1 MASATR
7 LAGRVAMSVCVAIIT
22 STTTPAWAQITTPQQ
37 DLLGFPPIPIN
48 QLSNQE
54 LIAHPALLY
63 EEALAIIEHKK
74 QHGQFLHTQELLH
87 CGMSLERIAALT
99 PLISISPPTQWVKQN
114 WKRQFLESQQSFSI
128 TAGLKLGEPADTLGY
143 RLPNIPIPVPAL
155 APQMAQQNILPTA
168 QMQWRYHN
176 PNNFS
181 MGFSMQ
187 IDAGERIRHPKDFI
201 QKFHL
206 RTGDFKRFDQIVV
219 GRYSIQLGQGLVQG
233 GLSGYWNAPI
243 VWARK
248 TPDWQLA
255 EKRGWDEYRG
265 HSGLGISG
273 KSPKNGLKWMV
284 CASRENISA
293 RITENGKISS
303 LITDGNFSTA
313 SQLSQ
318 QYNTLQS
325 HATVA
330 VLTPKGLGFGLSG
343 YRYNREWAKE
353 KLGAY
358 PEVWFTHYHR
368 NGDLQF
374 GHLAL
379 QYNLPAMVWGYVRPI
394 NKTTDLSVRTY
405 WIHRDFKP
413 PQGLFNQFNNNQWR
427 VAAMYSQ
434 GNAGKKLWR
443 WGVEMG
449 KDIKYNPSNGVRRFH
464 HKQQFHWERALFSGV
479 RWQGDWQMNFNND
492 QPWPDDFFKQ
502 WEHRFSGEIRWVLD
516 GSGGGPAEGWS
527 SSGQITLIPHTSQIQ
542 YYPDPYSAQSPIYLQ
557 PYTYLNTSP
566 YTPQIQQP
574 NEPQAAEP
582 QAAESFLIS
591 ITTTYRKPFTPLKF
605 SAQILHFNA
614 TQPLYFSPIAM
625 PSEINNYVLSGKG
638 TAINFLTQTT
648 IKHNHHQQTHIA
660 LRTEIIVKNTTEKP
674 FQPRIFVSLWW
685 K

>member
-7 LAGRVAMSVCVAIIT
+7 LAGRVAMSVCVAIIASAT
-22 STTTPAWAQITTPQQ
+22 KPSWAQITTPQQ

-54 LIAHPALLY
+54 LIAHPALTY

-87 CGMSLERIAALT
+87 CAMSLERIAALT
-99 PLISISPPTQWVKQN
+99 PLISISPPTQWIKQN
-114 WKRQFLESQQSFSI
+114 WKRQFLESQQSFSF
-128 TAGLKLGEPADTLGY
+128 TAGLRLGEPADTLGY
-143 RLPNIPIPVPAL
+143 ILPAIPIPVPAITPKL
-155 APQMAQQNILPTA
+155 AQQNILPTA
-168 QMQWRYHN
+168 QLQWRYHN

-187 IDAGERIRHPKDFI
+187 IDAGERIRHPKDLI

-206 RTGDFKRFDQIVV
+206 RTGDFKRIDQIVV

-265 HSGLGISG
+265 HSGVGISV

-284 CASRENISA
+284 AASRENISA
-293 RITENGKISS
+293 RIDENGNISS

-313 SQLSQ
+313 RQLSQ

-330 VLTPKGLGFGLSG
+330 LITPKGLGFGLSG

-353 KLGAY
+353 KVSAY

-434 GNAGKKLWR
+434 GSAGKKSWR

-449 KDIKYNPSNGVRRFH
+449 KDIKHNPSNGVRRFH
-464 HKQQFHWERALFSGV
+464 YKQQFHWERSLFSGV

-492 QPWPDDFFKQ
+492 QPWSDDFFTQ
-502 WEHRFSGEIRWVLD
+502 WEHRFSGEIRWVLG
-516 GSGGGPAEGWS
+516 GSGGGGPASGWS
-527 SSGQITLIPHTSQIQ
+527 AAGQVTLIPHTIQ
-542 YYPDPYSAQSPIYLQ
+542 TEYIP
-557 PYTYLNTSP
+557 
-566 YTPQIQQP
+566 
-574 NEPQAAEP
+574 EPQS
-582 QAAESFLIS
+582 AESVLIS
-591 ITTTYRKPFTPLKF
+591 ITTTYRKPFTPFKF

-638 TAINFLTQTT
+638 TAINFLSQTT
-648 IKHNHHQQTHIA
+648 LKQSNHKQTHIA

>member
-7 LAGRVAMSVCVAIIT
+7 LAGRVAMSVCVAIIASAT
-22 STTTPAWAQITTPQQ
+22 KPSWAQITTPQQ

-54 LIAHPALLY
+54 LIAHPALTY

-74 QHGQFLHTQELLH
+74 QYGQFLHTQELLH
-87 CGMSLERIAALT
+87 CTMSLERIAALT
-99 PLISISPPTQWVKQN
+99 PLITISPPTQWIKQN
-114 WKRQFLESQQSFSI
+114 WKRQFLESQQSFSF
-128 TAGLKLGEPADTLGY
+128 TTGLRLGEPADTLGY
-143 RLPNIPIPVPAL
+143 ILPAIPIPVPAITPKL
-155 APQMAQQNILPTA
+155 AQQNILPTA
-168 QMQWRYHN
+168 QLQWRYHN

-187 IDAGERIRHPKDFI
+187 IDAGERIRSPKDLI

-206 RTGDFKRFDQIVV
+206 RTGDFKRIDQIVV

-265 HSGLGISG
+265 HSGVGISV
-273 KSPKNGLKWMV
+273 KSPQNGLQWMV
-284 CASRENISA
+284 AASRENISA
-293 RITENGKISS
+293 RIDENGNISS

-313 SQLSQ
+313 RQLSQ
-318 QYNTLQS
+318 QYNTVQS

-330 VLTPKGLGFGLSG
+330 LLTTTGLGFGLSG

-353 KLGAY
+353 KMSAY

-413 PQGLFNQFNNNQWR
+413 PQGLFNQFNKNQWR

-434 GNAGKKLWR
+434 GSAGKKFWR

-464 HKQQFHWERALFSGV
+464 YKQQFHWERSLFSGV
-479 RWQGDWQMNFNND
+479 RWQGDWQMNFNHD
-492 QPWPDDFFKQ
+492 QPRHDDFFAQ

-516 GSGGGPAEGWS
+516 GAGGGGPASGWS
-527 SSGQITLIPHTSQIQ
+527 AAGQVTLIPHTIQ
-542 YYPDPYSAQSPIYLQ
+542 TEYIP
-557 PYTYLNTSP
+557 
-566 YTPQIQQP
+566 
-574 NEPQAAEP
+574 EPQS
-582 QAAESFLIS
+582 AESVLIS
-591 ITTTYRKPFTPLKF
+591 ITTTYRKPFTPFKF

-638 TAINFLTQTT
+638 TAINFLSQTT
-648 IKHNHHQQTHIA
+648 IKHSNHKQTHIA

>member
-7 LAGRVAMSVCVAIIT
+7 LAGRVAMSVCVAIIASAT
-22 STTTPAWAQITTPQQ
+22 KPSWAQITTPQQ

-54 LIAHPALLY
+54 LIAHPALTY

-74 QHGQFLHTQELLH
+74 QYGQFLHTQELLH
-87 CGMSLERIAALT
+87 CAMSLERIAALT
-99 PLISISPPTQWVKQN
+99 PLISISPPTQWIKQN
-114 WKRQFLESQQSFSI
+114 WKRQFLESQQSFSF
-128 TAGLKLGEPADTLGY
+128 TTGLRLGEPADTLGY
-143 RLPNIPIPVPAL
+143 RLPAIPIPVPVITPKL
-155 APQMAQQNILPTA
+155 AQQNILPTA
-168 QMQWRYHN
+168 QLQWRYHN

-181 MGFSMQ
+181 MGLSMQ
-187 IDAGERIRHPKDFI
+187 IDAGERIRHPKDLI

-206 RTGDFKRFDQIVV
+206 RTGDFKRIDQIVV

-265 HSGLGISG
+265 HSGVGISV

-284 CASRENISA
+284 AASRENISA
-293 RITENGKISS
+293 RIDENGNISS

-313 SQLSQ
+313 RQLSQ
-318 QYNTLQS
+318 QYNTVQS

-330 VLTPKGLGFGLSG
+330 LLTTTGLGFGLSG

-353 KLGAY
+353 KMSAY

-405 WIHRDFKP
+405 WIHKDFKP
-413 PQGLFNQFNNNQWR
+413 PQGLFNQFNNNQWK

-434 GNAGKKLWR
+434 GSAGKKLWR

-464 HKQQFHWERALFSGV
+464 YKQQFHWERSLFSGV
-479 RWQGDWQMNFNND
+479 RWQGDWQMNFNHD
-492 QPWPDDFFKQ
+492 QPRHDDFFAQ
-502 WEHRFSGEIRWVLD
+502 WEHRFSGEIRWVLG
-516 GSGGGPAEGWS
+516 GSGGGGPASGWS
-527 SSGQITLIPHTSQIQ
+527 AAGQVTLIPHTIQ
-542 YYPDPYSAQSPIYLQ
+542 TEYIPEAQS
-557 PYTYLNTSP
+557 
-566 YTPQIQQP
+566 
-574 NEPQAAEP
+574 
-582 QAAESFLIS
+582 AESVLIS
-591 ITTTYRKPFTPLKF
+591 ITTTYRKPFTPFKF

-638 TAINFLTQTT
+638 TAINFLSQTT
-648 IKHNHHQQTHIA
+648 LKHSHHQQTHIA

>member
-1 MASATR
+1 
-7 LAGRVAMSVCVAIIT
+7 
-22 STTTPAWAQITTPQQ
+22 
-37 DLLGFPPIPIN
+37 
-48 QLSNQE
+48 
-54 LIAHPALLY
+54 
-63 EEALAIIEHKK
+63 
-74 QHGQFLHTQELLH
+74 
-87 CGMSLERIAALT
+87 
-99 PLISISPPTQWVKQN
+99 
-114 WKRQFLESQQSFSI
+114 
-128 TAGLKLGEPADTLGY
+128 
-143 RLPNIPIPVPAL
+143 
-155 APQMAQQNILPTA
+155 
-168 QMQWRYHN
+168 MQWRYHN

-206 RTGDFKRFDQIVV
+206 RTGDFKRIDQIVV

-273 KSPKNGLKWMV
+273 KLPKNGLKWMV

-293 RITENGKISS
+293 RVTENGKISS

-313 SQLSQ
+313 RQLSQ

-353 KLGAY
+353 KMGAY
-358 PEVWFTHYHR
+358 PEVWFTHYHQ
-368 NGDLQF
+368 NGDMQF

-449 KDIKYNPSNGVRRFH
+449 KDIKHNPSNGVRRFH

-479 RWQGDWQMNFNND
+479 RWQGDWQAPTTYDAQIKLQNLNLPPRPLSGPAKQD
-492 QPWPDDFFKQ
+492 RLPWPGVRGADT
-502 WEHRFSGEIRWVLD
+502 
-516 GSGGGPAEGWS
+516 
-527 SSGQITLIPHTSQIQ
+527 QITLNQDGGQIEVSLRQ
-542 YYPDPYSAQSPIYLQ
+542 DGAVFLPGILEEAEVRVQALSAKAVFKREAQQWRVPEWKLQLSNAYLQ
-557 PYTYLNTSP
+557 GEWQGQWTHPSTWPLAKWSRHP
-566 YTPQIQQP
+566 HATPMRAP
-574 NEPQAAEP
+574 HP
-582 QAAESFLIS
+582 
-591 ITTTYRKPFTPLKF
+591 
-605 SAQILHFNA
+605 
-614 TQPLYFSPIAM
+614 
-625 PSEINNYVLSGKG
+625 G
-638 TAINFLTQTT
+638 
-648 IKHNHHQQTHIA
+648 
-660 LRTEIIVKNTTEKP
+660 
-674 FQPRIFVSLWW
+674 
-685 K
+685 

>member
-7 LAGRVAMSVCVAIIT
+7 LAGRVAMSVCVAIIASAT
-22 STTTPAWAQITTPQQ
+22 KPSWAQITTPQQ

-54 LIAHPALLY
+54 LIAHPALTY

-74 QHGQFLHTQELLH
+74 QYGQFLHTQELLH
-87 CGMSLERIAALT
+87 CTMSLERIAALT
-99 PLISISPPTQWVKQN
+99 PLITISPPTQWIKQN
-114 WKRQFLESQQSFSI
+114 WKRQFLESQQSFSF
-128 TAGLKLGEPADTLGY
+128 TTGLKLGEPADTLGY
-143 RLPNIPIPVPAL
+143 ILPAIPIPVPAITPKL
-155 APQMAQQNILPTA
+155 AQHFILPTA
-168 QMQWRYHN
+168 QLQWRHHN

-181 MGFSMQ
+181 MGLSMQ
-187 IDAGERIRHPKDFI
+187 IDAGERIRSPKDLI

-206 RTGDFKRFDQIVV
+206 RTGDFKRIDQIVV

-265 HSGLGISG
+265 HSGVGISV

-284 CASRENISA
+284 AASRENISA
-293 RITENGKISS
+293 RIDENGNISS

-313 SQLSQ
+313 RQLSQ
-318 QYNTLQS
+318 QYNTVQS

-330 VLTPKGLGFGLSG
+330 LLTTKGLGFGLSG

-353 KLGAY
+353 KVSAY

-379 QYNLPAMVWGYVRPI
+379 QYNLPAIVWGYVRPI

-434 GNAGKKLWR
+434 GSAGKKLWR

-464 HKQQFHWERALFSGV
+464 YKQQFHWERSLFSGV
-479 RWQGDWQMNFNND
+479 RWQGDWQMNFNHD
-492 QPWPDDFFKQ
+492 QPRSDDFFAQ
-502 WEHRFSGEIRWVLD
+502 WEHRFSGEIRWVLG
-516 GSGGGPAEGWS
+516 GSRGGGPASGWS
-527 SSGQITLIPHTSQIQ
+527 AAGQVTLIPHTIQ
-542 YYPDPYSAQSPIYLQ
+542 TEYIPEAQS
-557 PYTYLNTSP
+557 
-566 YTPQIQQP
+566 
-574 NEPQAAEP
+574 
-582 QAAESFLIS
+582 AESVLIS
-591 ITTTYRKPFTPLKF
+591 ITTTYRKPFTPFKF

-638 TAINFLTQTT
+638 TAINFLSQTT
-648 IKHNHHQQTHIA
+648 LKHSHHKQTHIA

>member
-7 LAGRVAMSVCVAIIT
+7 LAGRVAMSVCVAIIASAT
-22 STTTPAWAQITTPQQ
+22 KPSWAQITTPQQ

-54 LIAHPALLY
+54 LIAHPALTY

-87 CGMSLERIAALT
+87 CAMSLERIAALT
-99 PLISISPPTQWVKQN
+99 PLITISPPTQWIKQN
-114 WKRQFLESQQSFSI
+114 WKRQFLESQQSFSF
-128 TAGLKLGEPADTLGY
+128 TTGLRLGEPADTLGY
-143 RLPNIPIPVPAL
+143 ILPAIPIPVPAITPKL
-155 APQMAQQNILPTA
+155 AQQNILPTA
-168 QMQWRYHN
+168 QLQWRYHN

-187 IDAGERIRHPKDFI
+187 IDAGERIRHPKDLI

-206 RTGDFKRFDQIVV
+206 RTGDFKRIDQIVV

-265 HSGLGISG
+265 HSGVGISV

-284 CASRENISA
+284 AASRENISA
-293 RITENGKISS
+293 RIDENGNISS

-313 SQLSQ
+313 RQLSQ

-330 VLTPKGLGFGLSG
+330 LTTPKGLGFGLSG

-353 KLGAY
+353 KVSAY

-379 QYNLPAMVWGYVRPI
+379 QYNLPAIVWGYVRPI

-434 GNAGKKLWR
+434 GSAGKKLWR

-449 KDIKYNPSNGVRRFH
+449 KDIKYNTSNGVRRFH
-464 HKQQFHWERALFSGV
+464 YKQQFHWERSLFSGV
-479 RWQGDWQMNFNND
+479 RWQGDWQMNFNHD
-492 QPWPDDFFKQ
+492 QPRSDDFFAQ
-502 WEHRFSGEIRWVLD
+502 WEHRFSGEIRWVLG
-516 GSGGGPAEGWS
+516 GSGGGGPASGWS
-527 SSGQITLIPHTSQIQ
+527 AAGQVTLIPHTIQ
-542 YYPDPYSAQSPIYLQ
+542 TEYFP
-557 PYTYLNTSP
+557 
-566 YTPQIQQP
+566 
-574 NEPQAAEP
+574 EPQS
-582 QAAESFLIS
+582 AESVLIS
-591 ITTTYRKPFTPLKF
+591 ITTTYRKPFTPFKF

-638 TAINFLTQTT
+638 TAINFLSQTT
-648 IKHNHHQQTHIA
+648 LKHSHHKQTHIA

>member
-7 LAGRVAMSVCVAIIT
+7 LAGRVAMSVCVALIASAT
-22 STTTPAWAQITTPQQ
+22 KPSWAQITTPQQ

-54 LIAHPALLY
+54 LIAHPALTY

-87 CGMSLERIAALT
+87 CAMSLERIAALT
-99 PLISISPPTQWVKQN
+99 PLITISPPTQWIKQN
-114 WKRQFLESQQSFSI
+114 WKRQFFESQQSFSL
-128 TAGLKLGEPADTLGY
+128 TTGLRIGEPADTLGY
-143 RLPNIPIPVPAL
+143 RLPAIPIPVPAITPKL
-155 APQMAQQNILPTA
+155 AHQNILPTA
-168 QMQWRYHN
+168 QLQWRYHN

-187 IDAGERIRHPKDFI
+187 IDAGEKFRSPKDLI

-206 RTGDFKRFDQIVV
+206 RTGDFKRIDQIVV

-255 EKRGWDEYRG
+255 EKRGWNEYRG
-265 HSGLGISG
+265 HSGVGISI
-273 KSPKNGLKWMV
+273 KSPQNGLKWMV
-284 CASRENISA
+284 AASRENISA
-293 RITENGKISS
+293 RIDENGNISS
-303 LITDGNFSTA
+303 LITDGNFSSA
-313 SQLSQ
+313 RQLSQ

-325 HATVA
+325 HATIA
-330 VLTPKGLGFGLSG
+330 VLTPKGLGFGISG

-353 KLGAY
+353 KVSAY

-379 QYNLPAMVWGYVRPI
+379 QYNLPAIVWGYVRPI

-434 GNAGKKLWR
+434 GSAGKKMWR

-464 HKQQFHWERALFSGV
+464 YKQQFHWERSLFSGV
-479 RWQGDWQMNFNND
+479 RWQGDWQMNFNHN
-492 QPWPDDFFKQ
+492 QPWSDDFFTQ
-502 WEHRFSGEIRWVLD
+502 WQHRLSGEIRWVLD
-516 GSGGGPAEGWS
+516 GSGGGGPASGWYAA
-527 SSGQITLIPHTSQIQ
+527 GQVTLIPHTIQ
-542 YYPDPYSAQSPIYLQ
+542 TEYIP
-557 PYTYLNTSP
+557 
-566 YTPQIQQP
+566 
-574 NEPQAAEP
+574 EPQS
-582 QAAESFLIS
+582 AESVLIS
-591 ITTTYRKPFTPLKF
+591 ITTTYRKPFTPFKF

-638 TAINFLTQTT
+638 TAINFLSQTT
-648 IKHNHHQQTHIA
+648 LKHSHHKQTHIA

-674 FQPRIFVSLWW
+674 FQPRIFASLWW

>member
-7 LAGRVAMSVCVAIIT
+7 LAGRVAMSVCVAIIASAT
-22 STTTPAWAQITTPQQ
+22 KPSWAQITTPQQ

-54 LIAHPALLY
+54 LIAHPALTY

-74 QHGQFLHTQELLH
+74 QYGQFLHTQELLH
-87 CGMSLERIAALT
+87 CTMSLERIAALT
-99 PLISISPPTQWVKQN
+99 PLITISPPTQWIKQN

-143 RLPNIPIPVPAL
+143 RLPAIPIPVPAITPKL
-155 APQMAQQNILPTA
+155 AQQNILPTA
-168 QMQWRYHN
+168 QLQWRYHN

-181 MGFSMQ
+181 MGLSMQ
-187 IDAGERIRHPKDFI
+187 IDAGEKFRSPKDLI

-206 RTGDFKRFDQIVV
+206 RTGNFKRIDQIVV

-265 HSGLGISG
+265 HSGVGISV

-284 CASRENISA
+284 AASRENISA
-293 RITENGKISS
+293 RIDENGKISS

-313 SQLSQ
+313 RQLSQ
-318 QYNTLQS
+318 QYNTVQS

-330 VLTPKGLGFGLSG
+330 LLTTTGLGFGLSG
-343 YRYNREWAKE
+343 YRYNREWDKE
-353 KLGAY
+353 KVSVY

-434 GNAGKKLWR
+434 GSAGKKMWR

-464 HKQQFHWERALFSGV
+464 YKQQFHWERSLFSGV
-479 RWQGDWQMNFNND
+479 RWQGDWQMNFNHD
-492 QPWPDDFFKQ
+492 QPRSDDFFAQ
-502 WEHRFSGEIRWVLD
+502 WEHRFSGEIRWVLG
-516 GSGGGPAEGWS
+516 GSGGGGPASGWS
-527 SSGQITLIPHTSQIQ
+527 AAGQVTLIPHTIQ
-542 YYPDPYSAQSPIYLQ
+542 TEYIP
-557 PYTYLNTSP
+557 
-566 YTPQIQQP
+566 
-574 NEPQAAEP
+574 EPQS
-582 QAAESFLIS
+582 AESVLIS
-591 ITTTYRKPFTPLKF
+591 ITTTYRKPFTPFKF

-638 TAINFLTQTT
+638 TAINFLSQTT
-648 IKHNHHQQTHIA
+648 LKHSHHKQTHIA

>member
-7 LAGRVAMSVCVAIIT
+7 LAGRVAMSVCVAIIASAT
-22 STTTPAWAQITTPQQ
+22 KPSWAQITTPQQ

-54 LIAHPALLY
+54 LIAHPALTY

-74 QHGQFLHTQELLH
+74 QYGQFLHTQELLH
-87 CGMSLERIAALT
+87 CAMSLERIAALT
-99 PLISISPPTQWVKQN
+99 PLITISPPTQWIKQN
-114 WKRQFLESQQSFSI
+114 WKRQFLESQQSFSF
-128 TAGLKLGEPADTLGY
+128 TTGLRLGEPADTLGY
-143 RLPNIPIPVPAL
+143 ILPAIPIPVPAITPKL
-155 APQMAQQNILPTA
+155 AQHFILPTA
-168 QMQWRYHN
+168 QLQWRYHN

-187 IDAGERIRHPKDFI
+187 IDAGERIRHPKDLI

-206 RTGDFKRFDQIVV
+206 RTGDFKRIDQIVV

-265 HSGLGISG
+265 HSGVGISV

-284 CASRENISA
+284 AASRENISA
-293 RITENGKISS
+293 RIDENGNISS

-313 SQLSQ
+313 RQLSQ
-318 QYNTLQS
+318 QYNTVQS

-330 VLTPKGLGFGLSG
+330 LLTTKGLGFGLSG

-353 KLGAY
+353 KVSAY

-434 GNAGKKLWR
+434 GSAGKKLWR

-464 HKQQFHWERALFSGV
+464 YKQQFHWERSLFSGV

-492 QPWPDDFFKQ
+492 QPWSDDFFAQ
-502 WEHRFSGEIRWVLD
+502 WEHRFSGEIRWVLG
-516 GSGGGPAEGWS
+516 GSGGGGPASGWS
-527 SSGQITLIPHTSQIQ
+527 AAGQVTLIPHTIQ
-542 YYPDPYSAQSPIYLQ
+542 TEYFP
-557 PYTYLNTSP
+557 
-566 YTPQIQQP
+566 
-574 NEPQAAEP
+574 EPQS
-582 QAAESFLIS
+582 AESVLIS
-591 ITTTYRKPFTPLKF
+591 ITTTYRKPFTPFKF

-614 TQPLYFSPIAM
+614 TQPLYFSPIAL

-638 TAINFLTQTT
+638 TAINFLSQTT
-648 IKHNHHQQTHIA
+648 LKHSHHKQTHIA

>member
-7 LAGRVAMSVCVAIIT
+7 LAGRVAMSVCVAIIASAT
-22 STTTPAWAQITTPQQ
+22 KPSWAQITTPQQ

-54 LIAHPALLY
+54 LIAHPALTY

-87 CGMSLERIAALT
+87 CTMSLERIAALT
-99 PLISISPPTQWVKQN
+99 PLITISPPTQWIKQN
-114 WKRQFLESQQSFSI
+114 WKRQFLESQQSFSF
-128 TAGLKLGEPADTLGY
+128 TTGLQLGEPADTLGY
-143 RLPNIPIPVPAL
+143 ILPAIPIPVPAITPKL
-155 APQMAQQNILPTA
+155 AQHFILPTA
-168 QMQWRYHN
+168 QLQWRYHN

-181 MGFSMQ
+181 MGLSMQ
-187 IDAGERIRHPKDFI
+187 IDAGERIRHPKDLI

-206 RTGDFKRFDQIVV
+206 RTGDFKRIDQIVV

-265 HSGLGISG
+265 HSGVGISV

-284 CASRENISA
+284 AASRENISA
-293 RITENGKISS
+293 RIDENGNISS

-313 SQLSQ
+313 RQLSQ
-318 QYNTLQS
+318 QYNTVQS

-330 VLTPKGLGFGLSG
+330 LLTTKGLGFGLSG

-353 KLGAY
+353 KVSAY

-434 GNAGKKLWR
+434 GSAGKKLWR

-464 HKQQFHWERALFSGV
+464 YKQQFHWEKSLFSGV

-492 QPWPDDFFKQ
+492 QPWHDDFFAQ
-502 WEHRFSGEIRWVLD
+502 WEHRFSGEIRWVLG
-516 GSGGGPAEGWS
+516 GSGGGGPASGWS
-527 SSGQITLIPHTSQIQ
+527 AAGQVTLIPHTIQ
-542 YYPDPYSAQSPIYLQ
+542 TEYFP
-557 PYTYLNTSP
+557 
-566 YTPQIQQP
+566 
-574 NEPQAAEP
+574 EPQST
-582 QAAESFLIS
+582 ESVLIS
-591 ITTTYRKPFTPLKF
+591 ITTTYRKPFTPFKF

-638 TAINFLTQTT
+638 TAINFLSQTT
-648 IKHNHHQQTHIA
+648 LKHSHHKQTHIA

>member
-7 LAGRVAMSVCVAIIT
+7 LAGRVAMSVCVAIIASAT
-22 STTTPAWAQITTPQQ
+22 KPSWAQITTPQQ

-54 LIAHPALLY
+54 LIAHPALTY

-74 QHGQFLHTQELLH
+74 QYGQFLHTQELLH
-87 CGMSLERIAALT
+87 CTMSLERIAALT
-99 PLISISPPTQWVKQN
+99 PLITISPPTQWIKQN
-114 WKRQFLESQQSFSI
+114 WKRQFLESQQSFSF
-128 TAGLKLGEPADTLGY
+128 TTGLQLGEPADTLGY
-143 RLPNIPIPVPAL
+143 ILPAIPIPVPAITPKL
-155 APQMAQQNILPTA
+155 AQPIILPTA
-168 QMQWRYHN
+168 QLQWRYHN
-176 PNNFS
+176 PSNFS

-187 IDAGERIRHPKDFI
+187 IDAGERIRSPKDLI

-206 RTGDFKRFDQIVV
+206 RTGDFKRIDQIVV

-265 HSGLGISG
+265 HSGVGISV

-284 CASRENISA
+284 AASRENISA
-293 RITENGKISS
+293 RIDENGNISS

-313 SQLSQ
+313 RQLSQ
-318 QYNTLQS
+318 QYNTVQS

-330 VLTPKGLGFGLSG
+330 LLTTKGLGFGLSG

-353 KLGAY
+353 KVSAY

-379 QYNLPAMVWGYVRPI
+379 QYNLPAIVWGYVRPI

-434 GNAGKKLWR
+434 GSAGKKLWR

-464 HKQQFHWERALFSGV
+464 YKQQFHWERSLFSGV
-479 RWQGDWQMNFNND
+479 RWQGDWQMNFNHD
-492 QPWPDDFFKQ
+492 QPWSDDFFAQ
-502 WEHRFSGEIRWVLD
+502 WEHRFSGEIRWMLG
-516 GSGGGPAEGWS
+516 GSGGGGPASGWS
-527 SSGQITLIPHTSQIQ
+527 AAGQVTLIPHTIQ
-542 YYPDPYSAQSPIYLQ
+542 TEYIPEAQS
-557 PYTYLNTSP
+557 
-566 YTPQIQQP
+566 
-574 NEPQAAEP
+574 
-582 QAAESFLIS
+582 AESVLIS
-591 ITTTYRKPFTPLKF
+591 ITTTYRKPFTPFKF

-638 TAINFLTQTT
+638 TAINFLSQTT
-648 IKHNHHQQTHIA
+648 LKHSHHQQTHIA

>member
-7 LAGRVAMSVCVAIIT
+7 LAGRVAMSVCVAIIASAT
-22 STTTPAWAQITTPQQ
+22 KPSWAQISTPQQ

-54 LIAHPALLY
+54 LIAHPALTY
-63 EEALAIIEHKK
+63 EEALAIIEHKQ

-87 CGMSLERIAALT
+87 CAMSLERIAALT
-99 PLISISPPTQWVKQN
+99 PLITISPPTQWIKQN
-114 WKRQFLESQQSFSI
+114 WKRQFLESQQSFSF
-128 TAGLKLGEPADTLGY
+128 TTGLRLGEPADTLGY
-143 RLPNIPIPVPAL
+143 ILPAIPIPVPAITPKL
-155 APQMAQQNILPTA
+155 AQQNILPTA
-168 QMQWRYHN
+168 QLQWRYHN

-181 MGFSMQ
+181 MGLSMQ
-187 IDAGERIRHPKDFI
+187 IDAGERIRSPKDLI

-206 RTGDFKRFDQIVV
+206 RTGDFKRIDQIVV

-265 HSGLGISG
+265 HSGVGISV

-284 CASRENISA
+284 AASRENISA
-293 RITENGKISS
+293 RIDENGNISS

-313 SQLSQ
+313 RQLSQ
-318 QYNTLQS
+318 QYNTQQS

-330 VLTPKGLGFGLSG
+330 ILTPKGLGFGLSG

-353 KLGAY
+353 KVSAY

-394 NKTTDLSVRTY
+394 NKSTDLSVRTY

-434 GNAGKKLWR
+434 GSAGKKLWR

-449 KDIKYNPSNGVRRFH
+449 KDIKHNPSNGVRRFH
-464 HKQQFHWERALFSGV
+464 YKQQFHWERSLFSGV
-479 RWQGDWQMNFNND
+479 RWQGDWQMNFNHN
-492 QPWPDDFFKQ
+492 QPWSDDFFKQ

-516 GSGGGPAEGWS
+516 GSGGGGPASGWS
-527 SSGQITLIPHTSQIQ
+527 AAGQVTLIPHTIQ
-542 YYPDPYSAQSPIYLQ
+542 TEYFP
-557 PYTYLNTSP
+557 
-566 YTPQIQQP
+566 
-574 NEPQAAEP
+574 EPQST
-582 QAAESFLIS
+582 ESVLIS
-591 ITTTYRKPFTPLKF
+591 ITTTYRKPFTPFKF
-605 SAQILHFNA
+605 SAQILHFNS
-614 TQPLYFSPIAM
+614 TQPLYFGPIAL

-638 TAINFLTQTT
+638 TAINFLSQTT
-648 IKHNHHQQTHIA
+648 LKHAHHKQTHIA

>member
-7 LAGRVAMSVCVAIIT
+7 LAGRVAMSVCMAIIASAIKPT
-22 STTTPAWAQITTPQQ
+22 WAQITTPQQ

-54 LIAHPALLY
+54 LIAHPALTY

-74 QHGQFLHTQELLH
+74 QYGQFLHTQELLH
-87 CGMSLERIAALT
+87 CAMSLERIAALT
-99 PLISISPPTQWVKQN
+99 PLITISPPTQWIKQN
-114 WKRQFLESQQSFSI
+114 WKRQFLESQQSFSF
-128 TAGLKLGEPADTLGY
+128 TTGLRLGEPADTLGY
-143 RLPNIPIPVPAL
+143 ILPAIPIPVPAITPKL
-155 APQMAQQNILPTA
+155 THQNFLPTA
-168 QMQWRYHN
+168 QLQWRYHN

-187 IDAGERIRHPKDFI
+187 IDAGERIRHPKDLI

-206 RTGDFKRFDQIVV
+206 RTGDFKRIDQIVV

-265 HSGLGISG
+265 HSGVGVSV
-273 KSPKNGLKWMV
+273 KSPQNGLKWMV
-284 CASRENISA
+284 AASRENISA
-293 RITENGKISS
+293 RIDENGNISS

-313 SQLSQ
+313 RQLSQ
-318 QYNTLQS
+318 QYNTVQS

-330 VLTPKGLGFGLSG
+330 LITPKGLGFGLSG

-353 KLGAY
+353 KVSAY

-379 QYNLPAMVWGYVRPI
+379 QYNLPAIVWGYVRPI

-434 GNAGKKLWR
+434 GSAGKKLWR

-464 HKQQFHWERALFSGV
+464 YKQQFHWERSLFSGV
-479 RWQGDWQMNFNND
+479 RWQGDWQMNFNHD
-492 QPWPDDFFKQ
+492 QPRSDDFFAQ
-502 WEHRFSGEIRWVLD
+502 WEHRFSGEIRWVLG
-516 GSGGGPAEGWS
+516 GSGGGGPASGWS
-527 SSGQITLIPHTSQIQ
+527 AAGQVTLIPHTIQ
-542 YYPDPYSAQSPIYLQ
+542 TEYFP
-557 PYTYLNTSP
+557 
-566 YTPQIQQP
+566 
-574 NEPQAAEP
+574 EPQS
-582 QAAESFLIS
+582 AESVLIS
-591 ITTTYRKPFTPLKF
+591 ITTTYRKPFTPFKF

-614 TQPLYFSPIAM
+614 TQPLYFSPIAL
-625 PSEINNYVLSGKG
+625 PSEINNYVLSGNG
-638 TAINFLTQTT
+638 TAINFLSQTT
-648 IKHNHHQQTHIA
+648 LKHSHHKQTHIA

>member
-7 LAGRVAMSVCVAIIT
+7 LAGRVAMSVCVAIIASAT
-22 STTTPAWAQITTPQQ
+22 KPSWAQITTPQQ

-54 LIAHPALLY
+54 LIAHPALTY

-74 QHGQFLHTQELLH
+74 QYGQFLHTQELLH
-87 CGMSLERIAALT
+87 CTMSLERIAALT
-99 PLISISPPTQWVKQN
+99 PLITISPPTQWIKQN
-114 WKRQFLESQQSFSI
+114 WKRQFLESQQSFSF
-128 TAGLKLGEPADTLGY
+128 TTGLQLGEPADTLGY
-143 RLPNIPIPVPAL
+143 ILPAIPIPVPAITPKL
-155 APQMAQQNILPTA
+155 AQQNILPTA
-168 QMQWRYHN
+168 QLQWRYHN

-187 IDAGERIRHPKDFI
+187 IDAGERIRHPKDLI

-206 RTGDFKRFDQIVV
+206 RTGDFKRIDQIVV

-265 HSGLGISG
+265 HSGVGISI
-273 KSPKNGLKWMV
+273 KSPQNGLKWMV
-284 CASRENISA
+284 AASRENISA
-293 RITENGKISS
+293 RIDENGNISS

-313 SQLSQ
+313 RQLSQ
-318 QYNTLQS
+318 QYNTVQS

-330 VLTPKGLGFGLSG
+330 LITPKGMGFGLSG

-353 KLGAY
+353 KVSAY

-434 GNAGKKLWR
+434 GSAGKKLWR

-464 HKQQFHWERALFSGV
+464 YKQQFHWERSLFSGV
-479 RWQGDWQMNFNND
+479 RWQGDWQMNFNHD
-492 QPWPDDFFKQ
+492 QPRSDDFFAQ
-502 WEHRFSGEIRWVLD
+502 WEHRFSGEIRWVLG
-516 GSGGGPAEGWS
+516 GSGGGGPASGWS
-527 SSGQITLIPHTSQIQ
+527 AAGQVTLIPHTIQ
-542 YYPDPYSAQSPIYLQ
+542 TEYIPEAQS
-557 PYTYLNTSP
+557 
-566 YTPQIQQP
+566 
-574 NEPQAAEP
+574 
-582 QAAESFLIS
+582 AESVLIS
-591 ITTTYRKPFTPLKF
+591 ITTTYRKPFTPFKF
-605 SAQILHFNA
+605 SSQILHFNA
-614 TQPLYFSPIAM
+614 TQPLYFSPIAL

-638 TAINFLTQTT
+638 TAINFLSQTT
-648 IKHNHHQQTHIA
+648 LKHSHHKQTHIA

>member
-7 LAGRVAMSVCVAIIT
+7 LAGRVAMSVCVAIIASAT
-22 STTTPAWAQITTPQQ
+22 KPSWAQITTPQQ

-54 LIAHPALLY
+54 LIAHPALTY

-74 QHGQFLHTQELLH
+74 QYGQFLHTQELLH
-87 CGMSLERIAALT
+87 CTMSLERIAALT
-99 PLISISPPTQWVKQN
+99 PLITISPPTQWIKQN
-114 WKRQFLESQQSFSI
+114 WKRQFLESQQSFSF
-128 TAGLKLGEPADTLGY
+128 TTGLQLGEPADTLGY
-143 RLPNIPIPVPAL
+143 ILPAIPIPVPAITPKL
-155 APQMAQQNILPTA
+155 TQQNILPTA
-168 QMQWRYHN
+168 QLQWRYHN

-181 MGFSMQ
+181 MGLSMQ
-187 IDAGERIRHPKDFI
+187 IDAGERIHSPKDLI

-206 RTGDFKRFDQIVV
+206 RTGDFKRIDQIVV

-265 HSGLGISG
+265 HSGVGVSV
-273 KSPKNGLKWMV
+273 KSPQNGLKWMV
-284 CASRENISA
+284 AASRENISA
-293 RITENGKISS
+293 RIDENGNISS

-313 SQLSQ
+313 RQLSQ
-318 QYNTLQS
+318 QYNTVQS

-330 VLTPKGLGFGLSG
+330 LLTTTGLGFGLSG

-353 KLGAY
+353 KVSAY

-379 QYNLPAMVWGYVRPI
+379 QYNLPAIVWGYVRPI

-434 GNAGKKLWR
+434 GSAGKKLWR

-464 HKQQFHWERALFSGV
+464 YKQQFHWEKSLFSGV
-479 RWQGDWQMNFNND
+479 RWQGDWQMNFNHD
-492 QPWPDDFFKQ
+492 QPRSDDFFAQ
-502 WEHRFSGEIRWVLD
+502 WEHRFSGEIRWVLG
-516 GSGGGPAEGWS
+516 GSGGGGPASGWS
-527 SSGQITLIPHTSQIQ
+527 AAGQVTLIPHTIQ
-542 YYPDPYSAQSPIYLQ
+542 TEYIPEAQS
-557 PYTYLNTSP
+557 
-566 YTPQIQQP
+566 
-574 NEPQAAEP
+574 
-582 QAAESFLIS
+582 AESVLIS
-591 ITTTYRKPFTPLKF
+591 ITTTYRKPFTPFKF

-638 TAINFLTQTT
+638 TAINFLSQTT
-648 IKHNHHQQTHIA
+648 LKHSHHKQTHIA

>member
-7 LAGRVAMSVCVAIIT
+7 LAGRVAMSVCVAIIASAT
-22 STTTPAWAQITTPQQ
+22 KPSWAQITTPQQ

-54 LIAHPALLY
+54 LIAHPALTY

-74 QHGQFLHTQELLH
+74 QYGQFLHTQELLH
-87 CGMSLERIAALT
+87 CTMSLERIAALT
-99 PLISISPPTQWVKQN
+99 PLITISPPTQWIKQN
-114 WKRQFLESQQSFSI
+114 WKRQFLESQQSFSF
-128 TAGLKLGEPADTLGY
+128 TTGLQLGEPADTLGY
-143 RLPNIPIPVPAL
+143 ILPAIPIPVPAITPKL
-155 APQMAQQNILPTA
+155 TQQNILPTA
-168 QMQWRYHN
+168 QLQWRYHN

-187 IDAGERIRHPKDFI
+187 IDAGERIRHPKDLI

-206 RTGDFKRFDQIVV
+206 RTGDFKRIDQIVV

-265 HSGLGISG
+265 HSGVGISV

-284 CASRENISA
+284 AASRENISA
-293 RITENGKISS
+293 RIDENGNISS

-313 SQLSQ
+313 RQLSQ
-318 QYNTLQS
+318 QYNTVQS

-330 VLTPKGLGFGLSG
+330 LLTTKGLGFGLSG

-353 KLGAY
+353 KVSAY

-379 QYNLPAMVWGYVRPI
+379 QYNLPAIVWGYVRPI

-434 GNAGKKLWR
+434 GSAGKKLWR

-464 HKQQFHWERALFSGV
+464 YKQQFHWERSLFSGV
-479 RWQGDWQMNFNND
+479 RWQGDWQMNFNHD
-492 QPWPDDFFKQ
+492 QPRSDDFFAQ

-516 GSGGGPAEGWS
+516 GSGGGGPASGWS
-527 SSGQITLIPHTSQIQ
+527 AAGQVTLIPHTIQ
-542 YYPDPYSAQSPIYLQ
+542 TEYIP
-557 PYTYLNTSP
+557 
-566 YTPQIQQP
+566 
-574 NEPQAAEP
+574 EPQS
-582 QAAESFLIS
+582 AESVLIS
-591 ITTTYRKPFTPLKF
+591 ITTTYRKPFTPFKF

-638 TAINFLTQTT
+638 TAINFLSQTT
-648 IKHNHHQQTHIA
+648 LKHSHHKQTHIA

>member
-7 LAGRVAMSVCVAIIT
+7 LAGRVAMSVCVAIIASAT
-22 STTTPAWAQITTPQQ
+22 KPSWAQITTPQQ

-54 LIAHPALLY
+54 LIAHPALTY

-87 CGMSLERIAALT
+87 CAMSLERIAALT
-99 PLISISPPTQWVKQN
+99 PLITISPPTQWIKQN
-114 WKRQFLESQQSFSI
+114 WKRQFLESQHSFSF
-128 TAGLKLGEPADTLGY
+128 TTGLRLGEPADTLGY
-143 RLPNIPIPVPAL
+143 ILPAIPIPVPAITPKL
-155 APQMAQQNILPTA
+155 TQQNILPTA
-168 QMQWRYHN
+168 QLQWRYHN

-187 IDAGERIRHPKDFI
+187 IDAGERIRSPKDLI

-206 RTGDFKRFDQIVV
+206 RTGDFKRIDQIVV

-265 HSGLGISG
+265 HSGVGISV

-284 CASRENISA
+284 AASRENISA
-293 RITENGKISS
+293 RIDENGNISS

-313 SQLSQ
+313 RQLSQ
-318 QYNTLQS
+318 QYNTQQS

-330 VLTPKGLGFGLSG
+330 ILTPKGLGFGLSG

-353 KLGAY
+353 KVSAY

-379 QYNLPAMVWGYVRPI
+379 QYNLPAIVWGYVRPI

-434 GNAGKKLWR
+434 GSAGKKLWR

-449 KDIKYNPSNGVRRFH
+449 KDIKHNPSNGVRRFH
-464 HKQQFHWERALFSGV
+464 YKQQFHWERSLFSGV
-479 RWQGDWQMNFNND
+479 RWQGDWQMNSIND
-492 QPWPDDFFKQ
+492 LPWHDDFFNQ
-502 WEHRFSGEIRWVLD
+502 WEHRFSGEIRWVLG
-516 GSGGGPAEGWS
+516 GSGGSGPASGWS
-527 SSGQITLIPHTSQIQ
+527 AAGQVTLIPHTIQ
-542 YYPDPYSAQSPIYLQ
+542 TEYIP
-557 PYTYLNTSP
+557 
-566 YTPQIQQP
+566 
-574 NEPQAAEP
+574 EPQS
-582 QAAESFLIS
+582 AESVLIS
-591 ITTTYRKPFTPLKF
+591 ITTTYRKPFTPFKF

-638 TAINFLTQTT
+638 TAINFLSQTT
-648 IKHNHHQQTHIA
+648 LKHSNHKQTHIA

>member
-7 LAGRVAMSVCVAIIT
+7 LAGRVAMSVCVAIIASAT
-22 STTTPAWAQITTPQQ
+22 KPSWAQITTPQQ
-37 DLLGFPPIPIN
+37 DLLGFPPIHIN

-54 LIAHPALLY
+54 LIAHPALTY

-74 QHGQFLHTQELLH
+74 QYGQFLHTQELLH
-87 CGMSLERIAALT
+87 CTMSLERIAALT
-99 PLISISPPTQWVKQN
+99 PLITISPPTQWIKQN
-114 WKRQFLESQQSFSI
+114 WKRQFLESQQSFSF
-128 TAGLKLGEPADTLGY
+128 TTGLRLGEPADTLGY
-143 RLPNIPIPVPAL
+143 ILPAIPIPVPAITPKL
-155 APQMAQQNILPTA
+155 AQHIILPTA
-168 QMQWRYHN
+168 QLQWRYHN
-176 PNNFS
+176 PNIFS

-187 IDAGERIRHPKDFI
+187 IDAGERIRHPKDLI

-206 RTGDFKRFDQIVV
+206 RTGDFKRIDQIVV

-265 HSGLGISG
+265 HSGVGISV

-284 CASRENISA
+284 AASRENISA
-293 RITENGKISS
+293 RIDENGNISS

-313 SQLSQ
+313 RQLSQ
-318 QYNTLQS
+318 QYNTQQS

-330 VLTPKGLGFGLSG
+330 LLTTKGLGFGLSG

-353 KLGAY
+353 KVSAY

-434 GNAGKKLWR
+434 GSAGKKMWR

-449 KDIKYNPSNGVRRFH
+449 KDIKHNPSNGVRRFH
-464 HKQQFHWERALFSGV
+464 YKQQFHWERSLFSGV
-479 RWQGDWQMNFNND
+479 RWQGDWQMNFNHD
-492 QPWPDDFFKQ
+492 QPWSDDFFAQ
-502 WEHRFSGEIRWVLD
+502 WEHRFSGEIRWVLG
-516 GSGGGPAEGWS
+516 GSGGGGPASGWS
-527 SSGQITLIPHTSQIQ
+527 AAGQVTLIPHTIQ
-542 YYPDPYSAQSPIYLQ
+542 TEYFP
-557 PYTYLNTSP
+557 
-566 YTPQIQQP
+566 
-574 NEPQAAEP
+574 EPQS
-582 QAAESFLIS
+582 AESVLIS
-591 ITTTYRKPFTPLKF
+591 ITTTYRKPFTPFKF
-605 SAQILHFNA
+605 SAQFLHFNA

-638 TAINFLTQTT
+638 TAINFLSQTT
-648 IKHNHHQQTHIA
+648 LKHAHHKQTHIA

>member
-1 MASATR
+1 
-7 LAGRVAMSVCVAIIT
+7 MSVCVAIIASAT
-22 STTTPAWAQITTPQQ
+22 KPSWAQITTPQQ

-54 LIAHPALLY
+54 LIAHPALTY

-87 CGMSLERIAALT
+87 CAMSLERIAALT
-99 PLISISPPTQWVKQN
+99 PLITISPPTQWIKQN
-114 WKRQFLESQQSFSI
+114 WKRQFLESQQSFSF
-128 TAGLKLGEPADTLGY
+128 TTGLQLGEPADTLGY
-143 RLPNIPIPVPAL
+143 ILPAIPIPVPAITPKL
-155 APQMAQQNILPTA
+155 AQQNILPTA
-168 QMQWRYHN
+168 QLQWRYHN

-181 MGFSMQ
+181 MGLSMQ
-187 IDAGERIRHPKDFI
+187 IDAGERIRHPKDLI

-206 RTGDFKRFDQIVV
+206 RTGDFKRIDQIVV

-265 HSGLGISG
+265 HSGVGISV

-284 CASRENISA
+284 AASRENISA
-293 RITENGKISS
+293 RIDENGNISS

-313 SQLSQ
+313 RQLSQ
-318 QYNTLQS
+318 QYNTQQS

-330 VLTPKGLGFGLSG
+330 ILTPKGLGFGLSG

-353 KLGAY
+353 KVSAY

-434 GNAGKKLWR
+434 GSAGKKLWR

-464 HKQQFHWERALFSGV
+464 YKQQFHWERSLFSGL
-479 RWQGDWQMNFNND
+479 RWQGDWQMNFIND
-492 QPWPDDFFKQ
+492 QPRHDDFFAQ

-516 GSGGGPAEGWS
+516 GSGGGAPASGWS
-527 SSGQITLIPHTSQIQ
+527 AAGQVTLIPHTIQ
-542 YYPDPYSAQSPIYLQ
+542 TEYIPEAQS
-557 PYTYLNTSP
+557 
-566 YTPQIQQP
+566 
-574 NEPQAAEP
+574 
-582 QAAESFLIS
+582 AESVLIS
-591 ITTTYRKPFTPLKF
+591 ITTTYRKPFTPFKF
-605 SAQILHFNA
+605 SAQILHFKA

-638 TAINFLTQTT
+638 TAINFLSQTT
-648 IKHNHHQQTHIA
+648 LKHSHHKQTHIA

>member
-7 LAGRVAMSVCVAIIT
+7 LAGRVAMSVCVAIIASAT
-22 STTTPAWAQITTPQQ
+22 KPSWAQITTPQQ

-54 LIAHPALLY
+54 LIAHPALTY

-87 CGMSLERIAALT
+87 CAMSLERIATLT
-99 PLISISPPTQWVKQN
+99 PLITISPPTQWIKQN
-114 WKRQFLESQQSFSI
+114 WKRQFLESQQSFSF
-128 TAGLKLGEPADTLGY
+128 TTGLQLGAPADTLGY
-143 RLPNIPIPVPAL
+143 RLPAIPIPVPAITPKL
-155 APQMAQQNILPTA
+155 AHQNILPTA
-168 QMQWRYHN
+168 QLQWRYHN

-187 IDAGERIRHPKDFI
+187 IDAGEKFRSPKDLI

-206 RTGDFKRFDQIVV
+206 RTGDFKRIDQIVV

-265 HSGLGISG
+265 HSGMGISV
-273 KSPKNGLKWMV
+273 KSPKNGLKWMFA
-284 CASRENISA
+284 ASRENISA
-293 RITENGKISS
+293 RIDENGNISS
-303 LITDGNFSTA
+303 LITDGNFS
-313 SQLSQ
+313 SPRQLSQ

-353 KLGAY
+353 KVSAY

-434 GNAGKKLWR
+434 GSAGKKMWR

-449 KDIKYNPSNGVRRFH
+449 KDIKHNPSNGVRRFH
-464 HKQQFHWERALFSGV
+464 YKQQFHWERSLFSGV
-479 RWQGDWQMNFNND
+479 RWQGDWQMNFNHD
-492 QPWPDDFFKQ
+492 QPWHDDFFNQ

-516 GSGGGPAEGWS
+516 ASGGGGQASGWS
-527 SSGQITLIPHTSQIQ
+527 AAGQVTLIPHTTQIQ
-542 YYPDPYSAQSPIYLQ
+542 YYP
-557 PYTYLNTSP
+557 
-566 YTPQIQQP
+566 
-574 NEPQAAEP
+574 EPQS
-582 QAAESFLIS
+582 AESVLIS
-591 ITTTYRKPFTPLKF
+591 ITTTYRKPFTPFKF

-625 PSEINNYVLSGKG
+625 PSEIHNYVLSGKG
-638 TAINFLTQTT
+638 TAINFLSQTT
-648 IKHNHHQQTHIA
+648 LKHSHHKQTHIA